1 MRISIIYDNEI
12 YLKSLTA
19 DWGFS
24 CVIEKENAPNIL
36 FDTGANGSI
45 LLDNMKKMEI
55 EPKSISIVFI
65 SHSHWD
71 HIGGLSEFL
80 KINSDVKLYVPHSMR
95 SYYDVKEQIFVKDPV
110 EIFENVFST
119 GTLFGIEQSLVI
131 RMDKNLLIITGCSHP
146 GVEHIIKSASQ
157 FGNPSVLIGGLHGF
171 RNFQLVKDL
180 DIICAT
186 HCTQYKREIKNLYQ
200 DSFIEG
206 GAGKI
211 IELWEQNKSEKLH
224 NKITG

>member
-12 YLKSLTA
+12 HLQSLTA

-24 CVIEKENAPNIL
+24 CIIEKDNAPSIL

-55 EPKSISIVFI
+55 DPNTISTIFI

-71 HIGGLSEFL
+71 HTGGLSAFL
-80 KINSDVKLYVPHSMR
+80 EINSDVKLYAPYGVS
-95 SYYDVKEQIFVKDPV
+95 SISDVKDLVSVKDPI

-119 GTLFGIEQSLVI
+119 GTLSGIEQSLVI
-131 RMDKNLLIITGCSHP
+131 RMDENLLVITGCSHP
-146 GVEHIIKSASQ
+146 GVENIIKSASQ
-157 FGNPSVLIGGLHGF
+157 FGNPSGLIGGLHGF
-171 RNFQLVKDL
+171 RNFELIQYFDL
-180 DIICAT
+180 ICAT
-186 HCTQYKREIKNLYQ
+186 HCTQYKRQIQNLYP
-200 DSFIEG
+200 DKFIEG

-211 IELWEQNKSEKLH
+211 IE
-224 NKITG
+224 I